1 MKELSPVERIKA
13 TREAGNVRRFH
24 VVPHVGEYTVGKH
37 SYDAV
42 SMLLVLHPSPSVH
55 LIKAL
60 LWHDGAE
67 RWVGD
72 MPRPAVIYNY
82 DLFHAYD
89 QASLSALQTWEMY
102 EGFEFLTD
110 EDFRWLNSIDI
121 LESWVWCQ
129 EQLAFGNRHCEKT
142 LLYLSRSIE
151 REFENFPMPCREF
164 YINYHWS
171 RLPENCQQ

>member
-1 MKELSPVERIKA
+1 MIELNAVDRVKA

-72 MPRPAVIYNY
+72 MPRPAPQYHES
-82 DLFHAYD
+82 LFEAYD
-89 QASLSALQTWEMY
+89 QANMAALQTWGMY
-102 EGFEFLTD
+102 EGFESLTD
-110 EDFRWLNSIDI
+110 EDFHWLNAIDL

-129 EQLAFGNRHCEKT
+129 EQIAFGNRHCEKS
-142 LLYLSRSIE
+142 LLYLTQSIE
-151 REFENFPMPCREF
+151 RQFKSFPEPCREF
-164 YINYHWS
+164 YAKYKWS
-171 RLPENCQQ
+171 RLPENRS

>member
-1 MKELSPVERIKA
+1 MSRLSAVDRIKA

-42 SMLLVLHPSPSVH
+42 SMLCVLHPNPSVG

-72 MPRPAVIYNY
+72 MPRPAPDYHEPLRY
-82 DLFHAYD
+82 AYD
-89 QASLSALQTWEMY
+89 QAHMAALQTWEMY
-102 EGFEFLTD
+102 EFGGLVE
-110 EDFRWLNSIDI
+110 EDFRWLNAIDT
-121 LESWVWCQ
+121 LEAWVWCQ
-129 EQLAFGNRHCEKT
+129 EQVAFGNQHCVEA
-142 LLYLSRSIE
+142 LVGLSRTIE
-151 REFENFPMPCREF
+151 RGLSRFPDPCREF
-164 YINYHWS
+164 YLQYEWS
-171 RLPENCQQ
+171 RLPERMS

>member
-1 MKELSPVERIKA
+1 MLKLNNVDRIKA

-42 SMLLVLHPSPSVH
+42 SMLLVLHLNPSIH
-55 LIKAL
+55 LVKAL

-72 MPRPAVIYNY
+72 MPRPAVSYNEA
-82 DLFHAYD
+82 LFHAHD
-89 QASLSALQTWEMY
+89 QAHMSALQTWEMY

-110 EDFRWLNSIDI
+110 EDFRWLNAIDT

-129 EQLAFGNRHCEKT
+129 DQIAFGNRHCEKT

-151 REFENFPMPCREF
+151 REFSNFPEPCREF
-164 YINYHWS
+164 YAKYEWT
-171 RLPENCQQ
+171 RLPENRN

>member
-1 MKELSPVERIKA
+1 MKELSAVDRIKA

-42 SMLLVLHPSPSVH
+42 SMLLVLHPNPSIH

-60 LWHDGAE
+60 LWHDGGE

-72 MPRPAVIYNY
+72 MPRPAGGY
-82 DLFHAYD
+82 
-89 QASLSALQTWEMY
+89 SKALTEAHNEANLAAIQKWEMY
-102 EGFEFLTD
+102 EGFANLSG
-110 EDFRWLNSIDI
+110 EDFNWLNAIDL

-129 EQLAFGNRHCEKT
+129 EQIAFGNRHCEKT
-142 LLYLSRSIE
+142 LLYLSRSIG
-151 REFENFPMPCREF
+151 RNASNFPEPC
-164 YINYHWS
+164 INFFAGYKWS
-171 RLPENCQQ
+171 RLPENRN